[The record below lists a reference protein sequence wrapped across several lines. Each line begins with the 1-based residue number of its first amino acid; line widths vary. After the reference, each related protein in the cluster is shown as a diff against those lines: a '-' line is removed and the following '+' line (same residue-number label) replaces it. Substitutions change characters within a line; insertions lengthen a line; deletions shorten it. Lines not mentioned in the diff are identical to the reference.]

1 MKQLTRFYVRQKDC
15 IRLECISEVDML
27 VPNLNLDRPV
37 MIKGIYYWVKLV
49 ETILTDDGYIMQHV
63 LLKTNG

>member
-1 MKQLTRFYVRQKDC
+1 
-15 IRLECISEVDML
+15 ML